1 MKLSN
6 LFLFTGVAITSYLLV
21 KNRESITDEISDTG
35 QLLHKAQDSLS
46 EIQANLSYLREQK
59 STLED
64 ISKDLQ
70 YKINVFNQE
79 AQARFAEIQD
89 IWESSPIKQKNNE
102 NQKESSFHT
111 ESLTLCSDCASVP
124 VVVDCSWPVGVAVAV

>member
-6 LFLFTGVAITSYLLV
+6 LFLFTGAAITSYLLV

-35 QLLHKAQDSLS
+35 QLLRKAQDSLS
-46 EIQANLSYLREQK
+46 DIQANLDYLKNQK

-89 IWESSPIKQKNNE
+89 IWESSPIKQKNN
-102 NQKESSFHT
+102 
-111 ESLTLCSDCASVP
+111 
-124 VVVDCSWPVGVAVAV
+124 

>member
-6 LFLFTGVAITSYLLV
+6 LFLFTGAAITSYLLV

-70 YKINVFNQE
+70 YKINVNQE

-89 IWESSPIKQKNNE
+89 IWESSPIKQKNN
-102 NQKESSFHT
+102 
-111 ESLTLCSDCASVP
+111 
-124 VVVDCSWPVGVAVAV
+124 

>member
-6 LFLFTGVAITSYLLV
+6 LFLFTGAAITSYLLV

-70 YKINVFNQE
+70 
-79 AQARFAEIQD
+79 ARFAEIQD
-89 IWESSPIKQKNNE
+89 IWESSPIKQKNN
-102 NQKESSFHT
+102 
-111 ESLTLCSDCASVP
+111 
-124 VVVDCSWPVGVAVAV
+124 

>member
-6 LFLFTGVAITSYLLV
+6 LFLFTGAAITSYLLV

-70 YKINVFNQE
+70 YKINVFNQFKIFGNLLLSNKKII
-79 AQARFAEIQD
+79 RFKKSQVF
-89 IWESSPIKQKNNE
+89 K
-102 NQKESSFHT
+102 
-111 ESLTLCSDCASVP
+111 C
-124 VVVDCSWPVGVAVAV
+124 

>member
-21 KNRESITDEISDTG
+21 KNRESITDEISDIG

-89 IWESSPIKQKNNE
+89 IWESSPIKQKNN
-102 NQKESSFHT
+102 
-111 ESLTLCSDCASVP
+111 
-124 VVVDCSWPVGVAVAV
+124 

>member
-6 LFLFTGVAITSYLLV
+6 LFLFTGAAITSYLLV

-59 STLED
+59 KHTGR
-64 ISKDLQ
+64 
-70 YKINVFNQE
+70 YKQ
-79 AQARFAEIQD
+79 RP
-89 IWESSPIKQKNNE
+89 PI
-102 NQKESSFHT
+102 
-111 ESLTLCSDCASVP
+111 
-124 VVVDCSWPVGVAVAV
+124 